1 ECDWCKVDLSRLLN
15 TGLFNFEAVSRS
27 AAWVEG
33 VERAATEDEE
43 LAAHPYL
50 HEEEE
55 DEHEHEEHEH
65 EHEHHHHHHHH
76 GESEVEEYG
85 ISSFVYYRRPA
96 FDLNKFDHFIAK
108 KWPASVIRAK
118 GICYF
123 SNNSRMSMMF
133 EQAGVQKKLT
143 ECGLW
148 YATAPEEE
156 LIELMREEPGLMRD
170 WDLVY
175 GDRMQKIVF
184 IGKGMDRAQIE
195 RDLDACLEEV

>member
-1 ECDWCKVDLSRLLN
+1 M
-15 TGLFNFEAVSRS
+15 
-27 AAWVEG
+27 
-33 VERAATEDEE
+33 
-43 LAAHPYL
+43 
-50 HEEEE
+50 
-55 DEHEHEEHEH
+55 
-65 EHEHHHHHHHH
+65 
-76 GESEVEEYG
+76 EEYG